1 MFTRINKADYTYD
14 YYHPEESSF
23 PIEQKKSD
31 QFNPYIN
38 NEGTTM
44 AIAGDDYVI
53 VAADKRLS
61 NSYSIVSRNTSK
73 ICRLSDN
80 IILSSS
86 GMYADFIALQ
96 RYLKARIEIYRSNNK
111 KEPTL
116 DNIAQLLSVTLYQK
130 RFFPY
135 YCFTTL
141 SGKNKDG
148 KFVCFG
154 YDAIGSYEALPNG
167 AQGSG
172 DKLIVP
178 VLDNVIERKGKLTE
192 NEAKQLVLETMN
204 GTTNRDIHTGD
215 KVEIVILRRDGRITK
230 EEYPLRED

>member
-14 YYHPEESSF
+14 YYHPDEVNAPISNKKEE
-23 PIEQKKSD
+23 
-31 QFNPYIN
+31 FNPYIN

-61 NSYSIVSRNTSK
+61 ISYSILSRDTSK
-73 ICRLSDN
+73 ICRLADN

-86 GMYADFIALQ
+86 GMHADFIALQ

-178 VLDNVIERKGKLTE
+178 VLDNIIERKGKLTE

-204 GTTNRDIHTGD
+204 GATNRDIHTGD
-215 KVEIVILRRDGRITK
+215 KVEIVILRRDGRFTK
-230 EEYPLRED
+230 EEFPLRED

>member
-14 YYHPEESSF
+14 YYHPDEVSA
-23 PIEQKKSD
+23 PINNKKE

-61 NSYSIVSRNTSK
+61 ISYSILSRDTSK
-73 ICRLSDN
+73 ICRLADN

-178 VLDNVIERKGKLTE
+178 VQDNIIERKGKLTE

-204 GTTNRDIHTGD
+204 GATNRDIHTGD
-215 KVEIVILRRDGRITK
+215 KVEIVILRRDGRFTK
-230 EEYPLRED
+230 EEFPLRED

>member
-1 MFTRINKADYTYD
+1 MFSRKNKADYTYD
-14 YYHPEESSF
+14 YYHPNEISVNK
-23 PIEQKKSD
+23 EQKSN
-31 QFNPYIN
+31 QYNPYVN

-44 AIAGDDYVI
+44 AIAGKDYVI
-53 VAADKRLS
+53 VAGDKRLS
-61 NSYSIVSRNTSK
+61 NSYSIVSRDTSK
-73 ICRLSDN
+73 ICILTDN
-80 IILSSS
+80 IILASS

-96 RYLKARIEIYRSNNK
+96 RVLKAHIEIYRSKNK

-116 DNIAQLLSVTLYQK
+116 DNIAQLLSVTLYYK

-154 YDAIGSYEALPNG
+154 YDAVGSYEALPNG

-178 VLDNVIERKGKLTE
+178 VLDNITERKGKLTE
-192 NEAKQLVLETMN
+192 QEAKQLVLESMN
-204 GTTNRDIHTGD
+204 GATNRDIHTGD
-215 KVEIVILRRDGRITK
+215 KVEIIILRRDGRISK
-230 EEYPLRED
+230 EEFPLRED

>member
-1 MFTRINKADYTYD
+1 MFTRINKGDYTYD
-14 YYHPEESSF
+14 YYHRDNDF
-23 PIEQKKSD
+23 PIIEQKKSD

-44 AIAGDDYVI
+44 AIAGEDFVI

-61 NSYSIVSRNTSK
+61 NSYSIVSRDTSK
-73 ICRLSDN
+73 ICILTDN

-96 RYLKARIEIYRSNNK
+96 RVLKAQIEIYRSRNK

-116 DNIAQLLSVTLYQK
+116 DNIAQLLSVALYQK

-154 YDAIGSYEALPNG
+154 YDAVGSYEALPNG

-178 VLDNVIERKGKLTE
+178 VLDNITERKGKLNE
-192 NEAKQLVLETMN
+192 QEAKQLVLETMN
-204 GTTNRDIHTGD
+204 GCCNRDIHTGD
-215 KVEIVILRRDGRITK
+215 KVEMIIMRRDGRISR
-230 EEYPLRED
+230 EEFPLRED

>member
-1 MFTRINKADYTYD
+1 MFTTLNKADYTYD
-14 YYHPEESSF
+14 YYHINEPAM
-23 PIEQKKSD
+23 PIEQKSSG

-61 NSYSIVSRNTSK
+61 NSYSIVSRDTSK
-73 ICRLSDN
+73 ICQLSDN

-141 SGKNKDG
+141 CGKNKDG

-154 YDAIGSYEALPNG
+154 YDAVGSYEALPNG

-178 VLDNVIERKGKLTE
+178 VLDNVIERKGKLSE

-215 KVEIVILRRDGRITK
+215 KVEILILRRDGRISR
-230 EEYPLRED
+230 EEFQLRED

>member
-14 YYHPEESSF
+14 YYHPDEVNAPISNKKEE
-23 PIEQKKSD
+23 
-31 QFNPYIN
+31 FNPYIN

-61 NSYSIVSRNTSK
+61 ISYSILSRDTSK
-73 ICRLSDN
+73 ICRLADN

-178 VLDNVIERKGKLTE
+178 VLDNIIERKGKLTE

-204 GTTNRDIHTGD
+204 GATNRDIHTGD
-215 KVEIVILRRDGRITK
+215 KVEIVILRRDGRFTK
-230 EEYPLRED
+230 EEFPLRED